1 MMMNLKN
8 LKRMMMKNI
17 KYLMENLCNM
27 KSLKKLYIQDYRIFF
42 SSDIPFLVQCARE
55 TTADIFIQLGVQP
68 SVNLQDLVRMGSV

>member
-1 MMMNLKN
+1 
-8 LKRMMMKNI
+8 
-17 KYLMENLCNM
+17 M

-68 SVNLQDLVRMGSV
+68 YYAQDRKNDKRMINIHHYYKFRPVIEMILY